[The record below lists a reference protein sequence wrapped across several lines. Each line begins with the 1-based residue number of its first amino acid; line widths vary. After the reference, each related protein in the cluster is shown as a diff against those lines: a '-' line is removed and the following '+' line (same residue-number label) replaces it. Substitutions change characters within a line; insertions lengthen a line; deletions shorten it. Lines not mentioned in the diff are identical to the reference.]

1 MFEYIDLFK
10 ERNEKEKRNG
20 SERKEMKIKMESLQ
34 QNAMQ
39 IAFMDCEYEW
49 RKKPKENRK
58 IHWTQLLGKLS
69 LLCIQISKSCTFF
82 SSFILSHATIL
93 CFIAFH

>member
-1 MFEYIDLFK
+1 MCQFAQFNIYLFLFDSHFVFALKFAPTFNMFMQYADWKNIDLNMFEYIDLFK

-39 IAFMDCEYEW
+39 IAFMDCEYE
-49 RKKPKENRK
+49 
-58 IHWTQLLGKLS
+58 
-69 LLCIQISKSCTFF
+69 
-82 SSFILSHATIL
+82 
-93 CFIAFH
+93 